1 MIGLWRASRRT
12 PAIQASHQSLTDK
25 PVKYR
30 LGSRWWPK
38 RVCIAVAATPLA
50 FSTVLFADWQYDNS
64 VIRRQAAEITA
75 DLTQDSV
82 RIVAVNHWVYDH
94 QGFGKNSS
102 YFIVPALGPTPI
114 QVMEG
119 GGDCSDKSRLVAA
132 MLNELGIDA
141 GLVMI
146 SPCPHCDFIHTVVE
160 ARYEGG
166 SMVVDPIWNIDY
178 PAGDG
183 RYFGVR
189 DLAWT
194 NRGEERVV
202 ELQHQRGEADKIAT
216 MPATEARFEYAVAMN
231 WDKNVVTHIAA
242 VTMRL
247 LGHQPETMF
256 RPRVLE
262 DPKLA
267 LSWLLLLVA
276 MAATAASVLLYGIYR
291 ALLLK
296 GGSDDRNP
304 REIAMS

>member
-1 MIGLWRASRRT
+1 MKRMMENRI
-12 PAIQASHQSLTDK
+12 
-25 PVKYR
+25 
-30 LGSRWWPK
+30 SRWWPGWAG
-38 RVCIAVAATPLA
+38 IAIVALLLA
-50 FSTVLFADWQYDNS
+50 GSAGLLADWCHDNS
-64 VIRRQAAEITA
+64 VIGREAQKITA
-75 DLTQDSV
+75 NLTSDSA
-82 RIVAVNHWVYDH
+82 RIVAVSDWVYHH

-102 YFIVPALGPTPI
+102 YFLIHALGPTPI
-114 QVMEG
+114 QVLER
-119 GGDCSDKSRLVAA
+119 GGDCADKSRLVAA

-141 GLVMI
+141 GLLMI
-146 SPCPHCDFIHTVVE
+146 APCPHCDFIHTVVE

-166 SMVVDPIWNIDY
+166 SMVVDPTWNIDY
-178 PAGDG
+178 PADDG

-202 ELQHQRGEADKIAT
+202 ELQYQRGEMDKIAT

-231 WDKNVVTHIAA
+231 WDKNVVTYIAA
-242 VTMRL
+242 ETMRL
-247 LGHQPETMF
+247 LGHRPETMF

-267 LSWLLLLVA
+267 LSWLLILVA
-276 MAATAASVLLYGIYR
+276 MAVTAASVLLYGIYR

-296 GGSDDRNP
+296 GGRDDRNS

>member
-1 MIGLWRASRRT
+1 MMENRISRRW
-12 PAIQASHQSLTDK
+12 PGWAGIAI
-25 PVKYR
+25 
-30 LGSRWWPK
+30 
-38 RVCIAVAATPLA
+38 VALPLA
-50 FSTVLFADWQYDNS
+50 GSAGLLADWRHDNL
-64 VIRRQAAEITA
+64 VIGQEAQKITA
-75 DLTQDSV
+75 NLKSDST
-82 RIVAVNHWVYDH
+82 RIVAVNDWVYHH

-102 YFIVPALGPTPI
+102 YFLVPALGPTPI
-114 QVMEG
+114 QVLER
-119 GGDCSDKSRLVAA
+119 GGDCADKSRLVAA

-141 GLVMI
+141 GLVMM
-146 SPCPHCDFIHTVVE
+146 SPCPHCNFIHTVVE

-166 SMVVDPIWNIDY
+166 SMVVDPTWNIDY

-202 ELQHQRGEADKIAT
+202 ELRHQRGEADKIAT

>member
-1 MIGLWRASRRT
+1 MIGLWRASHRT
-12 PAIQASHQSLTDK
+12 HAIQALHRPFTDN
-25 PVKYR
+25 PVKNR
-30 LGSRWWPK
+30 LGSRRWPK
-38 RVCIAVAATPLA
+38 RVCIAAAAIPFA
-50 FSTVLFADWQYDNS
+50 FSTALFADWQYDNS

-75 DLTQDSV
+75 NLSQDSA
-82 RIVAVNHWVYDH
+82 RIVAVNHWVYNH

-102 YFIVPALGPTPI
+102 YFLFPALGPTPI
-114 QVMEG
+114 QVLER

-146 SPCPHCDFIHTVVE
+146 SPCPHCGFIHSVVE
-160 ARYEGG
+160 ARYQGG

-189 DLAWT
+189 DLAWR
-194 NRGEERVV
+194 NRGVERVV
-202 ELQHQRGEADKIAT
+202 ELQRQRGEMDKIAN

-231 WDKNVVTHIAA
+231 WDKNAVTQTAA
-242 VTMRL
+242 ETMRL
-247 LGHQPETMF
+247 LGYQPEIMF
-256 RPRVLE
+256 RPRLLE

-267 LSWLLLLVA
+267 LSWFLMIVA
-276 MAATAASVLLYGIYR
+276 MAATAASVLFYGVYR
-291 ALLLK
+291 ALVQK
-296 GGSDDRNP
+296 GGRDDRNP

>member
-1 MIGLWRASRRT
+1 MMENRISRRW
-12 PAIQASHQSLTDK
+12 P
-25 PVKYR
+25 
-30 LGSRWWPK
+30 RWTG
-38 RVCIAVAATPLA
+38 ITIVALPLA
-50 FSTVLFADWQYDNS
+50 GAAGLLEDWRHDNS
-64 VIRRQAAEITA
+64 VIGREAQKITA
-75 DLTQDSV
+75 NLTSDSA
-82 RIVAVNHWVYDH
+82 RIVAVNDWVYHH

-102 YFIVPALGPTPI
+102 HFLVPALGPTPI
-114 QVMEG
+114 QVLER
-119 GGDCSDKSRLVAA
+119 GGDCADKSRLVAA

-146 SPCPHCDFIHTVVE
+146 SPCAHCDFIHTVVE

-166 SMVVDPIWNIDY
+166 SMVVDPTWNIDY
-178 PAGDG
+178 PAGGG

-202 ELQHQRGEADKIAT
+202 ELQRQRGEMDKIGT
-216 MPATEARFEYAVAMN
+216 MPPTEARFEYAVAMN
-231 WDKNVVTHIAA
+231 WDKNVLTHIAA
-242 VTMRL
+242 ETMRL
-247 LGHQPETMF
+247 LGHRPETMF

-267 LSWLLLLVA
+267 LSWFLILVA
-276 MAATAASVLLYGIYR
+276 MAATAASFLLYCIYR

-296 GGSDDRNP
+296 GGHDDRNP

>member
-1 MIGLWRASRRT
+1 MLDQAHQEYASVTSNPSFKRKTENRISRRW
-12 PAIQASHQSLTDK
+12 PGWAGIAI
-25 PVKYR
+25 
-30 LGSRWWPK
+30 
-38 RVCIAVAATPLA
+38 VALPLA
-50 FSTVLFADWQYDNS
+50 GSAGLLADWSHDNS
-64 VIRRQAAEITA
+64 VIGREAQKITA
-75 DLTQDSV
+75 NLTSDSA
-82 RIVAVNHWVYDH
+82 RIVAVNDWVYHH

-102 YFIVPALGPTPI
+102 HFLVPALGPTPI
-114 QVMEG
+114 QVLER
-119 GGDCSDKSRLVAA
+119 GGDCADKSRLVAA

-166 SMVVDPIWNIDY
+166 SMVVDPTWNIDY
-178 PAGDG
+178 PAGGG

-202 ELQHQRGEADKIAT
+202 ELQHQRGEMDKIGT
-216 MPATEARFEYAVAMN
+216 MPAMEARFEYAVAMN
-231 WDKNVVTHIAA
+231 WDKNVLTHIAA
-242 VTMRL
+242 ETMRL
-247 LGHQPETMF
+247 LGHRPETMF

-267 LSWLLLLVA
+267 LSWFLILVA
-276 MAATAASVLLYGIYR
+276 MAATAASFLLYCIYR

-296 GGSDDRNP
+296 GGHDDRNP

>member
-1 MIGLWRASRRT
+1 MKKNRISRRW
-12 PAIQASHQSLTDK
+12 PGWAGIAI
-25 PVKYR
+25 
-30 LGSRWWPK
+30 
-38 RVCIAVAATPLA
+38 IALPLA
-50 FSTVLFADWQYDNS
+50 GSAGLLADWRHDNA
-64 VIRRQAAEITA
+64 VVGREAKKITA
-75 DLTQDSV
+75 SLRSDSA
-82 RIVAVNHWVYDH
+82 RIVAVNDWVYHH

-102 YFIVPALGPTPI
+102 YFLVPALGPTPI
-114 QVMEG
+114 QVMER

-178 PAGDG
+178 PAGGG

-202 ELQHQRGEADKIAT
+202 ELQHQRGEADKIAA
-216 MPATEARFEYAVAMN
+216 MPATEAHFEYAVAMN
-231 WDKNVVTHIAA
+231 WDKNVVTQTAA
-242 VTMRL
+242 QTMRL
-247 LGHQPETMF
+247 FGYQPETMF

-267 LSWLLLLVA
+267 LSWLLILVA
-276 MAATAASVLLYGIYR
+276 MMATAASILLYGIYR

-296 GGSDDRNP
+296 GGRHDRNP